1 MDLDSKLHNMTT
13 LILTT
18 TPQGAVAQGTGF
30 FYRVSDQAD
39 PGGPEYQWVRTDIWV
54 ITNRH
59 VVMPNVNGA
68 ETNPLSIT
76 IHLRRWDA
84 LGRLQW
90 APVVISGDDIRERVK
105 LHPNERV
112 DVAAIDVTKPLAQ
125 ELDSNKDQFT
135 YASPFCLSRGLLA
148 RNNAKE
154 IRIEASSDV
163 LVVGYPRGFYDNV
176 NLFPIVKSGIVASR
190 WGAEFQGDPCFLID
204 AKLFPGSSGSVVI
217 SKPIDLTIKDGQLFV
232 LKNDEKAFA
241 LLGVFSGEPQ
251 TQSQPVAVGDLTI
264 TQTLEYG
271 VGVVWYA
278 DVIEELLKDG
288 VEAMSG

>member
-13 LILTT
+13 LILTK
-18 TPQGAVAQGTGF
+18 TPQGAVARGTGF

-39 PGGPEYQWVRTDIWV
+39 PGGPEYQWVQTDIWV

-59 VVMPNVNGA
+59 VVMPNVNGS
-68 ETNPLSIT
+68 ETNPVSIT
-76 IHLRRWDA
+76 IHLRRWDT
-84 LGRLQW
+84 LGRLEW
-90 APVVISGDDIRERVK
+90 APVVISCGDIKEMVK
-105 LHPNERV
+105 LHPNDRV
-112 DVAAIDVTKPLAQ
+112 DVAAINVTKPLVQ
-125 ELDSNKDQFT
+125 ELESNKDRFT

-148 RNNAKE
+148 RYNKE

-190 WGAEFQGDPCFLID
+190 WGAGFQGDPCFLID

-232 LKNDEKAFA
+232 LKNDDKAFV

-251 TQSQPVAVGDLTI
+251 TQSQPVTVGDLTI
-264 TQTLEYG
+264 TQTLQYG
-271 VGVVWYA
+271 LGVVWYA
-278 DVIEELLKDG
+278 DVIEELLKGG
-288 VEAMSG
+288 VQTASG

>member
-1 MDLDSKLHNMTT
+1 MDLDTKLHNMTT
-13 LILTT
+13 LILTE

-30 FYRVSDQAD
+30 FYSVSGQAD
-39 PGGPEYQWVRTDIWV
+39 PGGPEYQWVPTDIWV

-59 VVMPNVNGA
+59 VVMPQVNGV
-68 ETNPLSIT
+68 ETYPLSIT
-76 IHLRRWDA
+76 IHLRRQDT
-84 LGRLQW
+84 LGRQEW
-90 APVVISGDDIRERVK
+90 APIVISGDDIKERVK
-105 LHPNERV
+105 FHPNDRV
-112 DVAAIDVTKPLAQ
+112 DVAAIDLTKLLAQ
-125 ELDSNKDQFT
+125 ELDSNKDRYA

-148 RNNAKE
+148 RNNKE
-154 IRIEASSDV
+154 IRVEASSDV

-190 WGAEFQGDPCFLID
+190 WRAEFQGDPCFLID

-217 SKPIDLTIKDGQLFV
+217 SKPIDITMKDGKLFV
-232 LKNDEKAFA
+232 LQNDEKAFV

-271 VGVVWYA
+271 LGVVWYA
-278 DVIEELLKDG
+278 DVIEELLGDR
-288 VEAMSG
+288 ARFASG